1 MNTFKT
7 KSSLLLRNLAAIALL
22 TAFGCSYADTLGA
35 MVDDFSDAQNNNF
48 GMPRQFIN
56 DSIAGGGTT
65 TIQDT
70 TDGILSIKGDIVPP
84 RGQPGWASTVL
95 LLDSQGLPQDLSAF
109 EGVRLL
115 IKINKGNITL
125 SANSTDIAN
134 FDYHAAPVVATSDG
148 KFHEVNVS
156 FASMKR
162 AWSEQTPLDTKTI
175 NGLSIVAFD
184 VQPGSF
190 DFEIDEVNFY

>member
-22 TAFGCSYADTLGA
+22 TAFGCSFADTLGA
-35 MVDDFSDAQNNNF
+35 MVDDFSDAQNNSL
-48 GMPRQFIN
+48 GTPRQFIN

-65 TIQDT
+65 TTQGV
-70 TDGILSIKGDIVPP
+70 TDGILSLKGEIVPP

-95 LLDSQGLPQDLSAF
+95 LLDAKGLPQDLSAF
-109 EGVRLL
+109 EGIRMLV
-115 IKINKGNITL
+115 KINKGNISL
-125 SANSTDIAN
+125 SANSTDIVN

-148 KFHEVNVS
+148 KFHEVIVS

-162 AWSEQTPLDTKTI
+162 AWSEQTPLNTKTI
-175 NGLSIVAFD
+175 NALSIVAFD